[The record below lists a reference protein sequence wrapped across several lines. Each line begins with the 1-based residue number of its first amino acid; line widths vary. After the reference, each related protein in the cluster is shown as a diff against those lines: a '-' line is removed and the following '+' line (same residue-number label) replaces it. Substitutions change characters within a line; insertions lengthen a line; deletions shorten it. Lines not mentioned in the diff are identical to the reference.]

1 MSDASVT
8 LFIILIICCCSS
20 SIGAGAYFAF
30 YYKNAKYYEDEID
43 TFIDKV
49 IESGAAIEDCKK
61 LRDFVIDNGEDMSE
75 KEVKF
80 PTKGTK
86 KGDILDTIMDWDTLK
101 SADTNMG
108 RTKQEKL
115 ATLCDSETGKDLV
128 SELVTKV
135 ENKDTSFCGY
145 TITDKSIPEFVW
157 DETSENFIEIGKH
170 LENEIENN
178 NLNSTVDEMNCD
190 QYIGPSPGPSP

>member
-1 MSDASVT
+1 MSDDTLLV
-8 LFIILIICCCSS
+8 LFIILILCCCSS

-43 TFIDKV
+43 TLVDKV

-61 LRDFVIDNGEDMSE
+61 LHDFVTDNNEDMNE
-75 KEVKF
+75 KDVEF
-80 PTKGTK
+80 PVIGTK
-86 KGDILDTIMDWDTLK
+86 KGDIFNTIMGWDTLK
-101 SADTNMG
+101 SADTDMG

-115 ATLCDSETGKDLV
+115 ATLCDNKKARDLV
-128 SELVTKV
+128 SELITKV
-135 ENKDTSFCGY
+135 ETKDTSFCGY
-145 TITDKSIPEFVW
+145 TITDKSVPEFVW
-157 DETSENFIEIGKH
+157 DETTERFIEIEKH

-190 QYIGPSPGPSP
+190 QYIGPSP